1 MTGGHHAPPCSTVLP
16 CAVTPLKLLPLVW
29 EVIPMPTS
37 LRGCGREHCWKVCG
51 DEWISLFLCAG
62 SPQDTSVHLF
72 QRILKSSVS
81 ERLET
86 RARRHPRVTSGILIP
101 PSSFIH
107 LFSLSLPPFIHS
119 FLLSPLFPP
128 FPLSFLSFT
137 QVFCIPGNCVPAA
150 DLEPQVLQVLECR
163 DCRHKPL
170 LLGHMILWI
179 EPGTCACML
188 DRYCHS

>member
-101 PSSFIH
+101 PS
-107 LFSLSLPPFIHS
+107 LSLPPFIPLS
-119 FLLSPLFPP
+119 LPLSSPFLYSSLSLLSSLLFHPP
-128 FPLSFLSFT
+128 IFSLPPSIYPFLSSLSLVSSFPSFISFFHT
-137 QVFCIPGNCVPAA
+137 GF
-150 DLEPQVLQVLECR
+150 LYSR
-163 DCRHKPL
+163 
-170 LLGHMILWI
+170 
-179 EPGTCACML
+179 
-188 DRYCHS
+188 